1 MEVESVYDHRHYICE
16 QLHKHQ
22 YTLLVRFA
30 KRMYTMQIDEAG
42 HTHHGSCETGRIIL
56 TEEMAGNDNVE
67 LLVMIYFLLDFGA
80 ANRSIQ

>member
-1 MEVESVYDHRHYICE
+1 
-16 QLHKHQ
+16 
-22 YTLLVRFA
+22 
-30 KRMYTMQIDEAG
+30 MYTMQIDEAG